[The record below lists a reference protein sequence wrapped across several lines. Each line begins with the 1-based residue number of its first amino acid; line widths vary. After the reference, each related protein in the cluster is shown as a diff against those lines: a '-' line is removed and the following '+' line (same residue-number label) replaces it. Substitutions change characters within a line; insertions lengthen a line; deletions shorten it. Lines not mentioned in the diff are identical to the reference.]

1 MAKGGISSPE
11 VQRELE
17 ALERYCARMEENPAI
32 ELTDQTKKL
41 RQACFKENYKRRR
54 AATGS
59 LLGHCYGG
67 FGHQEMTL
75 SRRISRNSQINNKF
89 FGY

>member
-1 MAKGGISSPE
+1 MSPGE
-11 VQRELE
+11 VQQELE

-32 ELTDQTKKL
+32 ELTEQTKKL

-54 AATGS
+54 AAAGN
-59 LLGHCYGG
+59 LLEHCYGD
-67 FGHQEMTL
+67 FGHQETRM
-75 SRRISRNSQINNKF
+75 ISRSSQSNSF

>member
-1 MAKGGISSPE
+1 MRKGAMSSAE

-32 ELTDQTKKL
+32 ELTEQTKKL

-54 AATGS
+54 AAAGS
-59 LLGHCYGG
+59 LLDHCYHD
-67 FGHQEMTL
+67 FGHQEM
-75 SRRISRNSQINNKF
+75 SKGF
-89 FGY
+89 FGC